1 MTEDKL
7 ILILQDLKDCE
18 HVNAMYSGLQYYL
31 AIEYAINKIRNYHDL
46 LNNYMTLSKSYADF
60 KERAKHEIPLP
71 DNY

>member
-1 MTEDKL
+1 MTDFE
-7 ILILQDLKDCE
+7 IISILQDLKRSEFSCK
-18 HVNAMYSGLQYYL
+18 YSDLQYEF

-46 LNNYMTLSKSYADF
+46 LNHYMTLSKSYADF